1 MKHLTLIL
9 GSVIFLS
16 GCFGAAEPVAETA
29 SGTVK
34 IGEVTDGGSG
44 DILKTESFVTAI
56 PSGEI
61 TTPDHGKE
69 VDMAY
74 AAVNGLGETKAN
86 GVASAHYL
94 EDGATVIGLQVNIA
108 AAPDGFFYEGW
119 AVSPDEQ
126 TWISLGHLRNPLND
140 ARHNVRFETSKNLK
154 EMAILR
160 VTLES
165 DDGNPEHSAA
175 VAEAKLKPT
184 SR

>member
-1 MKHLTLIL
+1 MKHIVIIV
-9 GSVIFLS
+9 GSAVLLS
-16 GCFGAAEPVAETA
+16 GCLGSAEPVADTA
-29 SGTVK
+29 TGTVR
-34 IGEVTDGGSG
+34 IGDGGAAGSG

-61 TTPDHGKE
+61 ITPDHGKE
-69 VDMAY
+69 VGMAY
-74 AAVNGLGETKAN
+74 AAVNGLSETPAN

-94 EDGATVIGLQVNIA
+94 EDGATIIGVQVNIA
-108 AAPDGFFYEGW
+108 VAPDGFFYEAW
-119 AVSPDEQ
+119 AVSPDEK

-140 ARHNVRFETSKNLK
+140 ARHNVRLETADNLK
-154 EMAILR
+154 EMTILR

-165 DDGNPEHSAA
+165 DDGNPQHSAA